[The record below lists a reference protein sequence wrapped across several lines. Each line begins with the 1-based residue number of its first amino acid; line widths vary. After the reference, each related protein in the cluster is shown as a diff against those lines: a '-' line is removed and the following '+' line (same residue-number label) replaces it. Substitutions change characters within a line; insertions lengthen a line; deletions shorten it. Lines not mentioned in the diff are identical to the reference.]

1 MVQDKMVIPPELVDH
16 IFNAEMD
23 EAFEEDLKNLQVK
36 LAFVDAGVGSW
47 VGTGGF
53 SAVTQSL
60 FRGGNGRVLG
70 QGEPGV
76 PGNGEGD
83 WVAPRKSRTRKSF
96 SAPKYSHRAADK
108 LILAACGGQVSRVR
122 EWLLTNINLLKKP
135 QTNLQS
141 IQ

>member
-1 MVQDKMVIPPELVDH
+1 MVIPPELVDH

-53 SAVTQSL
+53 STVTRPL
-60 FRGGNGRVLG
+60 FRGGNGRFWG
-70 QGEPGV
+70 QGEQGV

-96 SAPKYSHRAADK
+96 FASKYFPSC
-108 LILAACGGQVSRVR
+108 CG
-122 EWLLTNINLLKKP
+122 
-135 QTNLQS
+135 
-141 IQ
+141 

>member
-1 MVQDKMVIPPELVDH
+1 MVIPPELVDH

-47 VGTGGF
+47 VGNGGF
-53 SAVTQSL
+53 STVTRPL
-60 FRGGNGRVLG
+60 FRGGNGRFLG
-70 QGEPGV
+70 QGEQGV

-96 SAPKYSHRAADK
+96 SAPKYFPSR
-108 LILAACGGQVSRVR
+108 CG
-122 EWLLTNINLLKKP
+122 
-135 QTNLQS
+135 
-141 IQ
+141 